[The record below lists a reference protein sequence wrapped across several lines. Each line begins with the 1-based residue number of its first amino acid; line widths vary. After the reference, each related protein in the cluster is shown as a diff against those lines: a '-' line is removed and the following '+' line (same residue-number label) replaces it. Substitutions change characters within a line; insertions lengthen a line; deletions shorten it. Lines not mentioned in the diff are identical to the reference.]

1 MRFRKYSGIDP
12 KAYLLSNP
20 SGNIILLGTDSQEKN
35 NLIPVKT
42 FLLFQDR
49 LSDQD
54 QYDSEVTS
62 E

>member
-1 MRFRKYSGIDP
+1 MRFRKYSDINS

-35 NLIPVKT
+35 NPIPVET
-42 FLLFQDR
+42 FLLFQER
-49 LSDQD
+49 LSDWD
-54 QYDSEVTS
+54 HYDSEVTS